1 MRRFPC
7 SLLFVLAMSSPFA
20 VAAEAVSPSANAD
33 AAQSSRYLRQQA
45 AALTGAN
52 ATAEELQRALAML
65 EEAQRSLTEAG
76 QGVDS
81 LSLHLESYNN
91 LLPLAALY
99 SRLGRTEQALAA
111 LDQARL
117 VLWYPGALKMLRDDT
132 SFDAIR
138 KEPRF
143 QAMLDASA
151 APERI
156 WRGPASTQP
165 YKETLTVEERI
176 AGLTQFW
183 AEARHSFVY
192 FDKVPHLEWDKVY
205 MEYLPKVM
213 AAQTT
218 RDYYA
223 VLRQLAPL
231 LKDGH
236 TNIWAP
242 GELNGEF
249 ESVPPVRMALVEGM
263 VLVAFVDDAALRQRV
278 HVGDEL
284 LAIDDVPVHD
294 YAKQRVYALVSAGA
308 PQDRDFQTYSVGL
321 LRGRAV
327 DAVKLRLRAADG
339 KERDETLARNA
350 GYHWPEAPQ
359 FKMLDN
365 GVAYIRIDHFTD
377 DSGLKTFEAALPQ
390 IMRASALVIDMRR
403 NGGGNGTI
411 GLEIM
416 SYLTRKPITGAVSYV
431 RGADAYLRASTG
443 NLVSLQPLAGGAYVM
458 KRAEVYEGPVALLTG
473 PQTYSAGEDFAVAF
487 NVMRRGLTLGEAT
500 GGSTGQAINFSLPGG
515 GMARVC
521 AKRDVFPDGR
531 EFVGIGVAPLIEVKQ
546 TVAGLRA
553 GRDPVLERALAELRK
568 R

>member
-1 MRRFPC
+1 MIKPV
-7 SLLFVLAMSSPFA
+7 LFILMMT
-20 VAAEAVSPSANAD
+20 VALHSGAANMGATPAEAVAHA
-33 AAQSSRYLRQQA
+33 RELRQQA
-45 AALTGAN
+45 DALTGAG
-52 ATAEELQRALAML
+52 AAPEALRRAQTLL
-65 EEAQRSLTEAG
+65 EEAQRHLKEASNG
-76 QGVDS
+76 TGDPG
-81 LSLHLESYNN
+81 LYLETYNN

-99 SRLGRTEQALAA
+99 SRVGDKDRALAA

-117 VLWYPGALKMLRDDT
+117 VLWYPGAVQMLKGSD
-132 SFDAIR
+132 FDAIR
-138 KEPRF
+138 QEPRF

-156 WRGPASTQP
+156 WRGPASAQP
-165 YKETLTVEERI
+165 YKDTLTVEERI

-183 AEARHSFVY
+183 SEARHSFVY
-192 FDKVPHLEWDKVY
+192 FDKVPQLDWDQVY
-205 MEYLPKVM
+205 MAYLPKVM

-231 LKDGH
+231 LRDGH

-249 ESVPPVRMALVEGM
+249 EAVPPLRTTLVEGR
-263 VLVAFVDDAALRQRV
+263 VLVAFIDDAALRQRV
-278 HVGDEL
+278 QVGDEL
-284 LAIDDVPVHD
+284 LAIDGMPVHD
-294 YAKQRVYALVSAGA
+294 YAKQRVYPLISAGA
-308 PQDRDFQTYSVGL
+308 QQDRDFQAYTVGL
-321 LRGRAV
+321 LRGRAR
-327 DAVKLRLRAADG
+327 DAVTLRLRAANG
-339 KERDETLARNA
+339 KERDEQIARSA

-359 FKMLDN
+359 FKMLAN

-390 IMRASALVIDMRR
+390 IMQARALVIDMRR
-403 NGGGNGTI
+403 NGGGNGGI

-416 SYLTRKPITGAVSYV
+416 SYLTRKPVKGAVSYV

-443 NLVSLQPLAGGAYVM
+443 NLVSFQPLSSGDGYV
-458 KRAEVYEGPVALLTG
+458 RQREQVYDGPVALLTG

-487 NVMRRGLTLGEAT
+487 NVMQRGLTLGEAT
-500 GGSTGQAINFSLPGG
+500 GGSTGQAINFTLPGG
-515 GMARVC
+515 GGARVC

-531 EFVGIGVAPLIEVKQ
+531 EFVGIGALPQIEVKQ